1 MQTYQ
6 TADDAVDKSKDVV
19 VMQQPQP
26 VGEDPGTGVVELL
39 DPQKVVLPI
48 LVIACNRPTIKR
60 NLDQLL
66 KWVIS

>member
-1 MQTYQ
+1 M
-6 TADDAVDKSKDVV
+6 DKSKDVV

-26 VGEDPGTGVVELL
+26 VAEDPGNGVVELL

-66 KWVIS
+66 K

>member
-1 MQTYQ
+1 M
-6 TADDAVDKSKDVV
+6 DKSKDVV

-26 VGEDPGTGVVELL
+26 VGEDPGNGVVELL